1 MASKLEKKKQLQKL
15 IAAGKEKGFLT
26 YEEINDALPEDV
38 TESNEL
44 DEVMALIEDNDI
56 EVVENEKQLK
66 AQSGAKKASAAGAS
80 SEEETP
86 VVGKEEDSLG
96 RGLDP
101 VRLYLKRMGSVAL
114 LTRDGEIE
122 IAKRIEEGEAEVLDE
137 ILNSSMGV
145 KEFLAIGEKIEAGRL
160 RARDVLRGAEGET
173 ET

>member
-86 VVGKEEDSLG
+86 VVGKEEDS
-96 RGLDP
+96 
-101 VRLYLKRMGSVAL
+101 S
-114 LTRDGEIE
+114 
-122 IAKRIEEGEAEVLDE
+122 
-137 ILNSSMGV
+137 
-145 KEFLAIGEKIEAGRL
+145 
-160 RARDVLRGAEGET
+160 
-173 ET
+173 